1 MAVAVV
7 RLEGD
12 DIPME
17 HRQPG
22 ITAVFR
28 VKNDHGHVSYFDDE
42 VEAAKSAV
50 ELSNA
55 EQAS

>member
-7 RLEGD
+7 RLEGE
-12 DIPME
+12 DIPLE
-17 HRQPG
+17 HRQAG
-22 ITAVFR
+22 ATAVFR
-28 VKNDHGHVSYFDDE
+28 VKNDEGVVLYFEDE

-55 EQAS
+55 EQS

>member
-7 RLEGD
+7 RLEGQ
-12 DIPME
+12 DIPL
-17 HRQPG
+17 
-22 ITAVFR
+22 VL
-28 VKNDHGHVSYFDDE
+28 YFEDE

-55 EQAS
+55 EQS

>member
-7 RLEGD
+7 RLEGE
-12 DIPME
+12 DIPLE
-17 HRQPG
+17 HRQAG
-22 ITAVFR
+22 ATSVFR
-28 VKNDHGHVSYFDDE
+28 VKNDEGAVLYFEDE

-55 EQAS
+55 EQSE

>member
-1 MAVAVV
+1 MAVV

-12 DIPME
+12 DIPVE

-22 ITAVFR
+22 VTAVFR

-42 VEAAKSAV
+42 VEAARSAV

-55 EQAS
+55 EQSS

>member
-12 DIPME
+12 DIPLE

-22 ITAVFR
+22 VTAVFR
-28 VKNDHGHVSYFDDE
+28 VKNGEGDVSYFDDE

-50 ELSNA
+50 ELSDA
-55 EQAS
+55 EQSS